1 MKFIFVVDKKN
12 TALWNSAIVKARN
25 VNGVVVAASSFVSLS
40 SLIKWIM
47 KQNIENVLFSWRK
60 PLIDLKDSK
69 YLYDKLISTKKI
81 FLLIPDYT
89 GLRKDKIKTESQL
102 LSMCHGHFVTNEE
115 LAQLYKEL
123 FSLDVLPNVL
133 HDLPDFLNIDEVLTS
148 IPVKP
153 NNYPKKVIWV
163 GNSRWGARQGYKDHK
178 GFNSSVLPLRKIFEN
193 HDNCFELEIV
203 DSATEPKTHLQ
214 TLQSIRKSDFLIQ
227 TSASEGSGIPIL
239 EALAMETICLTTP
252 VGVAKEIFRDPNSLN
267 LINRDIEHIHERL
280 HQLQFANFDSLLSE
294 MYENYIS
301 LISKDELTYSILCNP
316 VVNDSTFPNPKN
328 HMLWFL
334 RYVKNFHENRD

>member
-12 TALWNSAIVKARN
+12 TALWNSAVVKARN
-25 VNGVVVAASSFVSLS
+25 ADGVVVAASSFVSLS

-47 KQNIENVLFSWRK
+47 KQDIENILFSWRK

-69 YLYDKLISTKKI
+69 YLYDRLISTKKI

-89 GLRKDKIKTESQL
+89 GLRKDKLKTERQL
-102 LSMCHGHFVTNEE
+102 LSMCHGHFVTNAE

-123 FSLDVLPNVL
+123 FSLDVLPGVL
-133 HDLPDFLNIDEVLTS
+133 HDLPDFLNISEVLAS
-148 IPVKP
+148 IPTKP
-153 NNYPKKVIWV
+153 NNKPKKVIWV

-178 GFNSSVLPLRKIFEN
+178 GFYSSVLPLRNIFEN
-193 HDNCFELEIV
+193 HHNCFELEII

-239 EALAMETICLTTP
+239 EAMAMETICLTTP

-267 LINRDIEHIHERL
+267 LINRDIENIHERL
-280 HQLQFANFDSLLSE
+280 HQLQFTNFDTLLSE
-294 MYENYIS
+294 VYENYIS
-301 LISKDELTYSILCNP
+301 IISKDELTYSKLRNP
-316 VVNDSTFPNPKN
+316 VVNKSTVPNPKN
-328 HMLWFL
+328 YMIWFL